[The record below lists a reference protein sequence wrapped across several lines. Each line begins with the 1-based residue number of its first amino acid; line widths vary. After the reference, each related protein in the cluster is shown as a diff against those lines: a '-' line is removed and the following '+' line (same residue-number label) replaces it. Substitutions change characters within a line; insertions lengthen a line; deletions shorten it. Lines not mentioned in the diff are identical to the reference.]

1 MSKNKKVLLVINP
14 ISGGI
19 DKAEIIDYLEKR
31 FAREKQLL
39 SLYYTSGK
47 NDEEQLRAIIHE
59 MNPERI
65 LIVGGD
71 GTIKLVA
78 GVIRET
84 SIPIGLF
91 PAGSANGLAE
101 NLDLPDDLEE
111 QANIALGENYV
122 NLDCIDVNGEICLH
136 ISDIG
141 LNAELVK
148 NYEEGNIRGKLGYFL
163 QSIPTLLKSDFPF
176 HFKIHIGGQT
186 YNRQGFLL
194 GIANARKYGTGA
206 TINPEGKFN
215 DGQFEILLF
224 KKFNIPQILKT
235 FQEDVVLSE
244 DFLEIFPAKEA
255 KIECAKFLPFQVDGE
270 YFGEVNSVE
279 AKISSLKVKLAVP
292 QGLLSN

>member
-1 MSKNKKVLLVINP
+1 MPTNTNVLLVVNP

-19 DKAEIIDYLEKR
+19 DKGQIIEFLTRKFDEDKR
-31 FAREKQLL
+31 DLT
-39 SLYYTSGK
+39 LYYTSGV
-47 NDEEQLRAIIHE
+47 NDKEELEGIINQK
-59 MNPERI
+59 MPERV

-71 GTIKLVA
+71 GTIKLIA
-78 GVIRET
+78 GILKDT
-84 SIPIGLF
+84 SIPMGLF

-101 NLDLPDDLEE
+101 NLDLPPDLEA
-111 QANIALGENYV
+111 QVSVALGDNFLH
-122 NLDCIDVNGEICLH
+122 LDCINVNDEICLH

-141 LNAELVK
+141 LNAELIK

-163 QSIPTLLKSDFPF
+163 QSIPTLLKSEFPF
-176 HFKIHIGGQT
+176 HFKITIEGET

-194 GIANARKYGTGA
+194 AIANARKYGTGA
-206 TINPEGKFN
+206 TINPIGKIN

-235 FQEDVVLSE
+235 FQQDVSLSE

-255 KIECAKFLPFQVDGE
+255 RIECEKLLPFQVDGE

-279 AKISSLKVKLAVP
+279 AHISSLKVKMAVP
-292 QGLLSN
+292 

>member
-1 MSKNKKVLLVINP
+1 MSTNKKVLLVVNP

-31 FAREKQLL
+31 FDQEKRDL

-47 NDEEQLRAIIHE
+47 NDLEQLTDIINE
-59 MNPERI
+59 MQPERV
-65 LIVGGD
+65 LIIGGD
-71 GTIKLVA
+71 GTIKLLA
-78 GVIRET
+78 GIIKET

-101 NLDLPDDLEE
+101 NLDLPPDLEG
-111 QANIALGENYV
+111 QAEIALGNNYV
-122 NLDCIDVNGEICLH
+122 DLDCISVNGEICLH

-141 LNAELVK
+141 LNAELIR

-176 HFKIHIGGQT
+176 HFRINIEGQT
-186 YNRQGFLL
+186 HERQGFLL
-194 GIANARKYGTGA
+194 AVANARKYGTGA
-206 TINPEGKFN
+206 TINPGGKFN
-215 DGQFEILLF
+215 DGKFEILLF

-244 DFLEIFPAKEA
+244 DFVEIFPAKKA
-255 KIECAKFLPFQVDGE
+255 KIVCAKSLPFQVDGE
-270 YFGEVNSVE
+270 YFGEVKTVE
-279 AKISSLKVKLAVP
+279 ATISPLKVKIAVP
-292 QGLLSN
+292 QELSLN

>member
-1 MSKNKKVLLVINP
+1 MSTNKKVLLVVNP

-31 FAREKQLL
+31 FDQEKRDL

-47 NDEEQLRAIIHE
+47 NDLEQLTDIINE
-59 MNPERI
+59 MQPERV
-65 LIVGGD
+65 LIIGGD
-71 GTIKLVA
+71 GTIKLLA
-78 GVIRET
+78 GIIKET

-101 NLDLPDDLEE
+101 NLDLPPDLEG
-111 QANIALGENYV
+111 QAEIALGNNYV
-122 NLDCIDVNGEICLH
+122 DLDCISVNGEICLH

-141 LNAELVK
+141 LNAELIR

-176 HFKIHIGGQT
+176 HFRINIEGQT
-186 YNRQGFLL
+186 HERQGFLL
-194 GIANARKYGTGA
+194 AVANARKYGTGA
-206 TINPEGKFN
+206 TINPGGKFN
-215 DGQFEILLF
+215 DGKFEILLF

-244 DFLEIFPAKEA
+244 DFVEIFPAKKA
-255 KIECAKFLPFQVDGE
+255 KIECAKSLPFQVDGE
-270 YFGEVNSVE
+270 YFGEVKTVE
-279 AKISSLKVKLAVP
+279 ATISPLKVKIAVP
-292 QGLLSN
+292 QELSLN